1 MSSDNM
7 IGNYIR
13 DIVNA
18 GQMID
23 NFITHDLMHTGLKIA
38 EKNNK
43 YFVVDGFPRLAAQA
57 EYFSKKMEHMGRDFW
72 VIHLDLP
79 KEIALERMM
88 QRAKIEWRK
97 DDNPNAMLQRIE
109 IFTHETLKV
118 IKHFEALG
126 KVITIDANGSIEE
139 IQAKLRTALG
149 L

>member
-1 MSSDNM
+1 MREAIQYFIFLQNNNMNKDLVFLGIQGCGKGTQAKLLFNDLPNHRYFEMGETLRALMSSDNM

-13 DIVNA
+13 DIVNS

-38 EKNNK
+38 EKNSK

-57 EYFSKKMEHMGRDFW
+57 EYFSKKMEQMGRDFM

-88 QRAKIEWRK
+88 QRAQIE
-97 DDNPNAMLQRIE
+97 
-109 IFTHETLKV
+109 
-118 IKHFEALG
+118 
-126 KVITIDANGSIEE
+126 
-139 IQAKLRTALG
+139 
-149 L
+149 